1 MNIFN
6 YLNST
11 SDLAKSWFHSYEFIP
26 SKEQSNIDNFDRF
39 ERNIIKA
46 LCDDLI
52 SGNNPLHSF
61 YRHNKKIK
69 VTVIVEY
76 DYE

>member
-6 YLNST
+6 YLNPESE
-11 SDLAKSWFHSYEFIP
+11 LAKSWFQSYEFIP
-26 SKEQSNIDNFDRF
+26 SPHASKIDNFDRF
-39 ERNIIKA
+39 ENNVIKQITE
-46 LCDDLI
+46 DLI
-52 SGNNPLHSF
+52 SGNNPIHSF